1 MGTYSD
7 AKYGFRRRLLFN
19 GPRYDV
25 GATAQSEAMLSVS
38 SKTEIL
44 KLGLIPVA
52 SDCIFATATTLTIE
66 KDDGTNLA
74 TFTPGRGTLGTGTA
88 TGKSITATSVA
99 AGTVLRVIQTTA
111 GTSGSYLAFI
121 DVRERF
127 SAESADAA

>member
-1 MGTYSD
+1 MTNYSD
-7 AKYGFRRRLLFN
+7 PKYGLRRRLLFN

-25 GATAQSEAMLSVS
+25 AATAQSEGMLCVPT
-38 SKTEIL
+38 KTEIL

-66 KDDGTNLA
+66 TDGGTDLA

-121 DVRERF
+121 DVRQRF
-127 SAESADAA
+127 DATTTAD